1 MMKRWGVLLLLVVMA
16 ASCAAPPVLSGVKGE
31 LSCVEYQPG
40 MGWDQ
45 VAAKFGTPEIT
56 PQPEPGTDLSL
67 NSRGYRDMTV
77 IFYTKRQ
84 QVNEEGKIRFKE
96 VVYKIEI
103 GKRK

>member
-1 MMKRWGVLLLLVVMA
+1 MMKRWFALVLLVALV
-16 ASCAAPPVLSGVKGE
+16 ASCAGPKVLSEFKGE
-31 LSCVEYQPG
+31 LSCAEYQHG

-56 PQPEPGTDLSL
+56 PLPEPGTDLSM
-67 NSRGYRDMTV
+67 NARGYRDMTV

-84 QVNEEGKIRFKE
+84 QVNEDGKIRFKE

-103 GKRK
+103 CKRK